1 MASNSTHDPPQF
13 LRAGNPGTNSRAPI
27 QTLSRGCNR
36 GAEGIPSISP
46 AWASE
51 RFSTFLRMCF
61 FPLPAVSR
69 GVSLRGLC
77 PPSMLQSRA
86 GRGHPFRCGCRARC
100 GCCGFSRSL
109 RGPGRLCARAL
120 GSCEGSLSPPWGAA
134 QGAGLGAGLCGGEV
148 HECRGCRG
156 PVGGIRRSYRSPH
169 WLTGGLLMACAH
181 GQWDLPPFPPFC
193 AEPGLLFSR
202 RPPSGPRS
210 SRLRALDA
218 ERDAGLRGGVR
229 LGWGGR
235 RSAPPLSVRERKG
248 GHRVS

>member
-1 MASNSTHDPPQF
+1 MLLPASGCLSGSQSSGPVPSLDAAEPG
-13 LRAGNPGTNSRAPI
+13 RARAPLPLRVPRALWVLRFL
-27 QTLSRGCNR
+27 Q
-36 GAEGIPSISP
+36 EP
-46 AWASE
+46 A
-51 RFSTFLRMCF
+51 
-61 FPLPAVSR
+61 
-69 GVSLRGLC
+69 
-77 PPSMLQSRA
+77 
-86 GRGHPFRCGCRARC
+86 
-100 GCCGFSRSL
+100 
-109 RGPGRLCARAL
+109 GPGLLCARAL